1 MCKIS
6 ANKFAKC
13 LSNTCVKIDNNAF
26 GRCTKN
32 KKKITLKLHGRA
44 MQTIIFPSYIQ
55 YMQYCTLFSCVNL
68 HLYFRNKIQTKTK
81 LFFAGRNT
89 IINLAKT
96 YFYWDEWRKCIPI
109 LLFFLEIFGSML
121 TSSQCI
127 RAKGYQFS
135 ERQMLLFIA
144 FAKWRQQKAVKKII
158 LFFSTFDSRLLI
170 RRSVMRMVCVWLSY
184 IISYIHGCTNT

>member
-1 MCKIS
+1 M
-6 ANKFAKC
+6 
-13 LSNTCVKIDNNAF
+13 LSVDALKT
-26 GRCTKN
+26 
-32 KKKITLKLHGRA
+32 KKKLHSNYMVALCKPLFFLPISSICSIARFFLVL
-44 MQTIIFPSYIQ
+44 TYI
-55 YMQYCTLFSCVNL
+55 YISE
-68 HLYFRNKIQTKTK
+68 IQTKTK